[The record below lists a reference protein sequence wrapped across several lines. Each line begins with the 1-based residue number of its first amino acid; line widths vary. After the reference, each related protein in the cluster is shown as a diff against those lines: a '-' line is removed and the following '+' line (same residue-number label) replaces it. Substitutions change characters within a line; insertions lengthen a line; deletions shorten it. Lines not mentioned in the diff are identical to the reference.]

1 MGCQINVLDGS
12 KNVIDCLYNI
22 HITQELQ
29 VQEPTQMIHCL
40 ANKDHGLHIN
50 VLFNSSR
57 KTTKKPFSVYHR
69 MAAAH
74 EHEVAATESEAS
86 KAASGV
92 RERKLRQV
100 QQGSSKRSDCEW
112 IFSISKF
119 LRAPDT
125 SNYYCPTCNGHQ
137 FKSPTSRAAGL
148 RRPWIGAM
156 TQWL

>member
-1 MGCQINVLDGS
+1 M
-12 KNVIDCLYNI
+12 IDCTI
-22 HITQELQ
+22 FHIKRGELQ
-29 VQEPTQMIHCL
+29 VQGSKQMTHCL
-40 ANKDHGLHIN
+40 TNKDRGLHIN
-50 VLFNSSR
+50 VLLNSST

-69 MAAAH
+69 MAAAY
-74 EHEVAATESEAS
+74 EHEAAATESEAS

-100 QQGSSKRSDCEW
+100 QQGSSKGSDCEW

-137 FKSPTSRAAGL
+137 FKSPTSRAAGV

>member
-1 MGCQINVLDGS
+1 M
-12 KNVIDCLYNI
+12 YNI
-22 HITQELQ
+22 PITLELQ
-29 VQEPTQMIHCL
+29 VQEPTQMTHCL
-40 ANKDHGLHIN
+40 TNKDHGLHIN

-57 KTTKKPFSVYHR
+57 KTTKKPFSVYHSSTQVYHR
-69 MAAAH
+69 MAAAY
-74 EHEVAATESEAS
+74 EHEAAATESEAS

-100 QQGSSKRSDCEW
+100 QQGSSRRTDCEW
-112 IFSISKF
+112 ILFISKF

-125 SNYYCPTCNGHQ
+125 SNYYCSTCNGHQ
-137 FKSPTSRAAGL
+137 FKSTTSRAAGV

>member
-1 MGCQINVLDGS
+1 MYNVCTIFL
-12 KNVIDCLYNI
+12 IRR
-22 HITQELQ
+22 ELQ
-29 VQEPTQMIHCL
+29 VQGSKQMTHCL
-40 ANKDHGLHIN
+40 TDKDRGLH
-50 VLFNSSR
+50 VLLNSSK

-69 MAAAH
+69 MAVAN
-74 EHEVAATESEAS
+74 EHEVAAAESEAS

-92 RERKLRQV
+92 RQRKLRQI

-125 SNYYCPTCNGHQ
+125 SNYYCPTCDGHQ
-137 FKSPTSRAAGL
+137 FKSPTLRAARL

-156 TQWL
+156 TQ